1 MGEEVEMEKLRAQH
15 AHRLAA
21 QEMQFAQRQQS
32 ELQALEKRVDT
43 ARQEH
48 KIQRQQ
54 DLERILQRYQNVKSE
69 LEAQQNI
76 ERIRSEKYKG
86 HSSMYSTISAG
97 GSRGGS
103 RAGSRPASARSRKG
117 VTPRR

>member
-1 MGEEVEMEKLRAQH
+1 MG
-15 AHRLAA
+15 
-21 QEMQFAQRQQS
+21 EMQFAQRQTS
-32 ELQALEKRVDT
+32 ELNALEKRVHT

-86 HSSMYSTISAG
+86 HSAMYSTISAT
-97 GSRGGS
+97 GSRPPSS
-103 RAGSRPASARSRKG
+103 RSRPASSRSQKNS
-117 VTPRR
+117 TPRR